1 MEETNKFSYSFYEDI
16 DYSCEYDSIEE
27 ALAAAKL
34 DAKND
39 NEFKNAK
46 TVYIGR
52 VYRFVPEIEP
62 WNVIERLQDDA
73 DDEAYEAAEDYLQHI
88 SDDEANK
95 LGKMLTETFNKWA
108 KETNNEPGFFIVKD
122 VVEYSIE
129 GVDAAIE
136 VVKEQT
142 RIDTVK
148 HGHWEESKCLDDC
161 FWVCSCCKFPSQAIA
176 APKLYKYCPNCGAR
190 MDGDNK

>member
-16 DYSCEYDSIEE
+16 DYSCEYDSVEE
-27 ALAAAKL
+27 ALEAAKA

-39 NEFKNAK
+39 DEFKNAK

-73 DDEAYEAAEDYLQHI
+73 DDEAYEAAEDYLQYI

-122 VVEYSIE
+122 VVEYSLE
-129 GVDAAIE
+129 GVDADIE

-142 RIDTVK
+142 PIDTAK
-148 HGHWEESKCLDDC
+148 HGHWIFAEDMVSYIKCSECGDDIC
-161 FWVCSCCKFPSQAIA
+161 WVNTKRP
-176 APKLYKYCPNCGAR
+176 KYCPSCGSR